1 MFKKDISELVK
12 TVKFRNKNDKF
23 WNQMKDD
30 TSKIKCSSNVFT
42 PANKTTNIYKLKR
55 KEYKRLLRENVTKT

>member
-1 MFKKDISELVK
+1 
-12 TVKFRNKNDKF
+12 
-23 WNQMKDD
+23 MKDD